1 MQKRKNIYLLKISFP
16 LVLNVLAK
24 LLIIEVI
31 FDTNYV
37 HRIAEAF
44 KILGK
49 KCCIKHIICN
59 IPIENRKK

>member
-1 MQKRKNIYLLKISFP
+1 MQKRKNIYLIKISLP

-31 FDTNYV
+31 SDTNFV

-44 KILGK
+44 KIL
-49 KCCIKHIICN
+49 
-59 IPIENRKK
+59 RKKVLYYTYNL